1 MIRAALARLGG
12 AIWRRLGLAPI
23 GENTDPPEP
32 ARNCPAPTPDMV
44 GEGKLNGLADGPP
57 KP

>member
-23 GENTDPPEP
+23 GENNEEAERD
-32 ARNCPAPTPDMV
+32 A
-44 GEGKLNGLADGPP
+44 
-57 KP
+57 